1 MNESVGSPSA
11 VTCHPNGDKPAGNFD
26 AGSSTCSRDSAASN
40 LKYSPIWGNR
50 LGRQAVTHLEP
61 FGGLGFSGALGR
73 LLLALQTGL
82 SVDDVQ
88 SNYLDTIGAVVRANA
103 YGFSQFD
110 PLDAQLIPLRVMTRN
125 APEGLVPA
133 YNQLGADNDPVLRA
147 ATSARTPVDNT
158 RLVSHQPWHEQS
170 LCVVLGGQGLYH
182 SLVVPLCGKSRL
194 RGALYL
200 ARSSAEPGFSG
211 ADIAA
216 LTVAQQHV
224 QAALTRAVR
233 HEELDRHA
241 SILAWSLDQ
250 LDVATIITARDG
262 RTLFENKAV
271 RRLAQAGEAADR
283 IADVVTANLR
293 SLGRG
298 PQRVVVQSDGLPSDQ
313 VVTVKSTAL
322 RPGSEVMVSFVFV
335 QRKGISA
342 PVDRAPLSIRE
353 REIVSWVAEGFTNR
367 QIAELAFVSENT
379 VRQHLKRI
387 FGKLNVHS
395 RAQLIQALWQSWDRP
410 G

>member
-1 MNESVGSPSA
+1 M
-11 VTCHPNGDKPAGNFD
+11 
-26 AGSSTCSRDSAASN
+26 
-40 LKYSPIWGNR
+40 
-50 LGRQAVTHLEP
+50 THLEP
-61 FGGLGFSGALGR
+61 SGGSDFSGALGR

-88 SNYLDTIGAVVRANA
+88 SNYLDTIGAVVRADA

-110 PLDAQLIPLRVMTRN
+110 PLDGRLTPLRTLTRN

-147 ATSARTPVDNT
+147 ATSTRLPVDNT
-158 RLVSHQPWHEQS
+158 RLVSHRPWQEQS
-170 LCVVLGGQGLYH
+170 LCIVLDGQGLYH

-194 RGALYL
+194 TGALYL
-200 ARSSAEPGFSG
+200 ARSAAEPAFSG

-216 LTVAQQHV
+216 LAVAQQHV
-224 QAALTRAVR
+224 QAALARAVR

-250 LDVATIITARDG
+250 LDVATIVTARDG

-271 RRLAQAGEAADR
+271 RRLAQGGGDADR
-283 IADVVTANLR
+283 IAEVVAANRR
-293 SLGRG
+293 SLGQG
-298 PQRVVVQSDGLPSDQ
+298 PQRVVVHSDGLPADQ
-313 VVTVKSTAL
+313 VLTVKSTVL
-322 RPGSEVMVSFVFV
+322 RPGSDVMVSFVFV
-335 QRKGISA
+335 QRKGIST
-342 PVDRAPLSIRE
+342 PVDRAPLSLRE

-395 RAQLIQALWQSWDRP
+395 RAQLIQALWQGSDRP